1 MNASLE
7 KSRNRKECVLFTF
20 TVNGNMEIAL
30 LFVIHIYFVFQ
41 AGALVYI
48 ELQIT

>member
-1 MNASLE
+1 MLLLKRAGIGRYVFCSLF
-7 KSRNRKECVLFTF
+7 S
-20 TVNGNMEIAL
+20 VNVNMEIAL